1 MLQLVLSLLAVFHPF
16 CTVSQKRTSRLRS
29 HYSRELQVI
38 GYWDTLNKTSLH
50 GFGSSGCRRA
60 NSWRWMETGNQNHR
74 DGSWDSFDLVTSLLT
89 GVSSEHHSNKYLLLW
104 GIGVHLKWGLSRL
117 GRVALA
123 LLVHCALVTITA
135 GRNRHSQNCRPLP
148 SKEGASSPS
157 GRLELTWSKR
167 EEPQRRHEGLG
178 TIHSAVTA
186 RLENLQRE
194 TQPPRFVFFCVFK
207 LRQCRSHSWGWRPH
221 KVLMSWEL
229 DFC

>member
-117 GRVALA
+117 GRVALPSPCTVLWWPSQQA
-123 LLVHCALVTITA
+123 ETGIARTA
-135 GRNRHSQNCRPLP
+135 GLSPARKGRPVP
-148 SKEGASSPS
+148 VADWSSPEAS
-157 GRLELTWSKR
+157 VRN
-167 EEPQRRHEGLG
+167 PQCRHEGLG

-207 LRQCRSHSWGWRPH
+207 LCQCRSHSWGWRPH